1 MAATK
6 DRERSS
12 KQPFGGVLKMLKFA
26 AFAAMGALSAF
37 GTAQAVSRLD
47 QASRRPV
54 LRPSAEAKDVATPI
68 AKSGGGPASVAKAAD
83 GHYWAEGVVN
93 GARVRFLVD
102 TGASA
107 VALTGEDARRLGFR
121 PEQLDYSMQVSTAA
135 GQARAAPVE
144 LASVAVAG
152 ARVEKVQ
159 AVVLDRG
166 LPASLLGMSYLGRL
180 SRLEATPTALI
191 LRP

>member
-1 MAATK
+1 
-6 DRERSS
+6 
-12 KQPFGGVLKMLKFA
+12 MLKFA
-26 AFAAMGALSAF
+26 VIAAVGAVSAF
-37 GTAQAVSRLD
+37 GTAQAVSKLD
-47 QASRRPV
+47 RATREPV
-54 LRPSAEAKDVATPI
+54 LRPAAEAVEAP
-68 AKSGGGPASVAKAAD
+68 APAAAPAGAASVAKAAD
-83 GHYWAEGVVN
+83 GHYWAEGLVN

-107 VALTGEDARRLGFR
+107 VALTADDARRLGFP
-121 PEQLDYSMQVSTAA
+121 PERLDYSLQVSTAS

-144 LASVAVAG
+144 LGSVAVAG

-180 SRLEATPTALI
+180 SRMEATPTALI

>member
-1 MAATK
+1 MLRFAIIAAV
-6 DRERSS
+6 
-12 KQPFGGVLKMLKFA
+12 GA
-26 AFAAMGALSAF
+26 ASAF
-37 GTAQAVSRLD
+37 GTAQAVSKLD
-47 QASRRPV
+47 QASRRPA
-54 LRPSAEAKDVATPI
+54 LRPAAEVETPAAT
-68 AKSGGGPASVAKAAD
+68 GGAASVAKAAD

-107 VALTGEDARRLGFR
+107 VALTVEDARRLGFK
-121 PEQLDYSMQVSTAA
+121 PESLDYSLQVSTAS

-159 AVVLDRG
+159 GVVLDRG
-166 LPASLLGMSYLGRL
+166 LASSLLGMSYLGRL
-180 SRLEATPTALI
+180 SRMEATPAALI